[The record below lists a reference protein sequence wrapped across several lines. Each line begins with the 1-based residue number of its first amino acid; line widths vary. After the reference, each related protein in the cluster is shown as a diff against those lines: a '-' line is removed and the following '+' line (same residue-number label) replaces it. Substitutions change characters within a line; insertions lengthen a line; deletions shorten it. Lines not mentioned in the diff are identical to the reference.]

1 MDIITLSRLKD
12 VIINHFPDLKML
24 SATPLPYSSAP
35 TDLFLLSTNS
45 FNTLGLETIFN
56 IVNQI
61 QWNPDFNKVFGMK
74 KIIQ

>member
-1 MDIITLSRLKD
+1 
-12 VIINHFPDLKML
+12 ML